1 MINNSN
7 DYTFVEKVYK
17 IVKNGMYLEDLCNVL
32 ECSLEEAIGIL
43 ELCKIYGKNV
53 ELLKD
58 NQNKYIIQKKIIK
71 KTNFGTKPNL
81 NDLIHTKLCVVS
93 DTHFGNTQQQLHL
106 LNEIYKEA
114 YRREINT
121 VLHCGDL
128 VDGDY
133 SSVRKEQPKYLF
145 LHGYD
150 EQAGYACDMY
160 PKVNGIKTY
169 YILGSHDETHYK
181 NGKATINN
189 LLSRCREDMI
199 FLGQD
204 RADIVINKIKITMS
218 HPGGGSTAALSYKLQ
233 KRIEELESGNK
244 PKILLV
250 GHYHKSYFCL
260 DRNVY
265 GFEIPCLCN
274 ITHFQEKNNL
284 TNTVGAYFLDI
295 YSDNHGNVQYLLPEE
310 IIFNQND
317 FWEEAGKDAKKVKQ
331 LVI

>member
-114 YRREINT
+114 YRREIDT

-181 NGKATINN
+181 NGKATYV
-189 LLSRCREDMI
+189 
-199 FLGQD
+199 GQFGYGHTFISNYPGHKGLISVVAHMGYEEI
-204 RADIVINKIKITMS
+204 RTIYLQNGKIKSTKY
-218 HPGGGSTAALSYKLQ
+218 GSRNIGYGDYISL
-233 KRIEELESGNK
+233 KRL
-244 PKILLV
+244 
-250 GHYHKSYFCL
+250 
-260 DRNVY
+260 
-265 GFEIPCLCN
+265 
-274 ITHFQEKNNL
+274 NNHL
-284 TNTVGAYFLDI
+284 TSNLKW
-295 YSDNHGNVQYLLPEE
+295 NL
-310 IIFNQND
+310 
-317 FWEEAGKDAKKVKQ
+317 
-331 LVI
+331 